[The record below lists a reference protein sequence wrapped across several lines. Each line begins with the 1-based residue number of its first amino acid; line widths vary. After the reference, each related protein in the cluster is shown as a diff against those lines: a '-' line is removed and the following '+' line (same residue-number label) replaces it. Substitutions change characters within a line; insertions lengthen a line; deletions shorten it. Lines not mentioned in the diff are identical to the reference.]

1 MEMEQLRQQLQT
13 IIDKLTKE
21 ELKFTIEF
29 LLRYFRKF

>member
-1 MEMEQLRQQLQT
+1 MEELKKQLYEMINQ
-13 IIDKLTKE
+13 LTKE